1 MTKSSPTRLLGRRS
15 GKSAAMAYAY
25 GGKVEGMTDWRSA
38 LPYGYVHAP
47 ALPPRQFDGE
57 PYLCR
62 TCRRRLVR
70 TVGAASFCQCKGAN
84 RKPERKHEAMTRRAN
99 WLLKNEF
106 AKRDDYWAT
115 GPGDYLQA
123 ESRIL
128 KRWHDAIEK
137 EMLATTATGKK
148 P

>member
-15 GKSAAMAYAY
+15 GKSAALMDDAYSHW
-25 GGKVEGMTDWRSA
+25 KSA
-38 LPYGYVHAP
+38 LPYGHASSSLP
-47 ALPPRQFDGE
+47 PPRQFDGE

-70 TVGAASFCQCKGAN
+70 TVGAASFCQCKGTN
-84 RKPERKHEAMTRRAN
+84 KKPERKHEAMTRRAN

-106 AKRDDYWAT
+106 AKCGDYWAT
-115 GPGDYLQA
+115 GPGGYLQA

-137 EMLATTATGKK
+137 EMLATATGKK

>member
-25 GGKVEGMTDWRSA
+25 GGKAGGMMTDWRSA
-38 LPYGYVHAP
+38 LPYGYASSSLP
-47 ALPPRQFDGE
+47 PPRQFDGE
-57 PYLCR
+57 PYFCR
-62 TCRRRLVR
+62 TCQRRLAR
-70 TVGAASFCQCKGAN
+70 TIGAASFCQCKGTN
-84 RKPERKHEAMTRRAN
+84 KKPERKHEAMARHAN

-106 AKRDDYWAT
+106 APKPDAWSTLADY
-115 GPGDYLQA
+115 GQA

-137 EMLATTATGKK
+137 EMFAAATGKK